1 MSKILEM
8 HHITKDFPG
17 VRALDDVS
25 FAVEEGEIHCLVGEN
40 GAGKSTLMKI
50 LSGVYSHDLYE
61 GDVLLRGEPQKFVH
75 IKDSEHK
82 GIAIINQE
90 LALVPEIP
98 VYENIYLGH
107 ELANKRFVNWNE
119 TIKQSKIHLE
129 KVGLH
134 INPTVPTKSLNIGQ
148 RQLVEIAKALSKNAK
163 VIIFDEPTSSLNDD
177 ESMNLL
183 KLIKQLKKEGIT
195 SIMISHKL
203 KEVIEVA
210 DTATV
215 LRDGKVIITLKSEKN
230 EIEHRAMVK
239 AMVGRDIKNV
249 FPEHLNKTTDETILE
264 AKNINA
270 YSRMSRRQ
278 VVKDASF
285 KLKRGEVLGVA
296 GLMGAGRTELSLSI
310 FGNPLGYDVSGNVF
324 INGVPVDFSRPKNV
338 IDKGVAYV
346 SEDRKGNGLIL
357 MQDVKENI
365 TLANLKG
372 ISRGPFINDH
382 EEVVVAEKYRKDL
395 KIKTP
400 SVEQRVRNL
409 SGGNQQ
415 KVSLAKW
422 LYSDPQILI
431 LDEPTRGI
439 DVGAKYEI
447 YTLINDFVKRGLS
460 IILISSE
467 LSEIINMC
475 DRIIVMNEG
484 KIAGELS
491 HEDATQEKIMTL
503 AVE

>member
-8 HHITKDFPG
+8 NHITKDFPG

-25 FAVEEGEIHCLVGEN
+25 FAVEEGDIHCLVGEN

-50 LSGVYSHDLYE
+50 LSGVYSHNAYE
-61 GDVLLRGEPQKFVH
+61 GDVFFRGEKQLFNT
-75 IKDSEHK
+75 INDSEAL

-107 ELANKRFVNWNE
+107 EIARKRFINWRE
-119 TIKQSKIHLE
+119 IIKHSKTHLE
-129 KVGLH
+129 KVGLN
-134 INPTVPTKSLNIGQ
+134 INPTVVTKSLNIGQ
-148 RQLVEIAKALSKNAK
+148 RQLIEIAKALSKKAK

-210 DTATV
+210 DKATV
-215 LRDGKVIITLKSEKN
+215 IRDGKVITTLSSEKD
-230 EIEHRAMVK
+230 EIKHGAMVK
-239 AMVGRDIKNV
+239 AMVGREITNV
-249 FPEHLNKTTDETILE
+249 FPDHVDKSVDEIILE
-264 AKNINA
+264 ARNINA
-270 YSRMSRRQ
+270 YNRMSRRH
-278 VVKDASF
+278 VVKDASLN
-285 KLKRGEVLGVA
+285 LKKGEVLGIA
-296 GLMGAGRTELSLSI
+296 GLMGAGRTELALSI
-310 FGNPLGYDVSGNVF
+310 FGNPLGYMVSGKLD
-324 INGVPVDFSRPKNV
+324 INGKKVDFRQPKNV
-338 IDKGVAYV
+338 IDHGVAYV

-372 ISRGPFINDH
+372 ISNSFFINSS
-382 EEVVVAEKYRKDL
+382 EEIVVAEKYRKEL

-400 SVEQRVRNL
+400 SVEQRVLNL

-447 YTLINDFVKRGLS
+447 YTLINEFVEKGLS

-467 LSEIINMC
+467 LSEVINMS
-475 DRIIVMNEG
+475 DRILVMNEG

-491 HEDATQEKIMTL
+491 REEATQEKIMTL

>member
-1 MSKILEM
+1 
-8 HHITKDFPG
+8 
-17 VRALDDVS
+17 
-25 FAVEEGEIHCLVGEN
+25 
-40 GAGKSTLMKI
+40 
-50 LSGVYSHDLYE
+50 
-61 GDVLLRGEPQKFVH
+61 
-75 IKDSEHK
+75 
-82 GIAIINQE
+82 
-90 LALVPEIP
+90 
-98 VYENIYLGH
+98 
-107 ELANKRFVNWNE
+107 
-119 TIKQSKIHLE
+119 
-129 KVGLH
+129 
-134 INPTVPTKSLNIGQ
+134 
-148 RQLVEIAKALSKNAK
+148 
-163 VIIFDEPTSSLNDD
+163 
-177 ESMNLL
+177 
-183 KLIKQLKKEGIT
+183 
-195 SIMISHKL
+195 
-203 KEVIEVA
+203 
-210 DTATV
+210 
-215 LRDGKVIITLKSEKN
+215 
-230 EIEHRAMVK
+230 
-239 AMVGRDIKNV
+239 
-249 FPEHLNKTTDETILE
+249 
-264 AKNINA
+264 
-270 YSRMSRRQ
+270 MSRRQ

-467 LSEIINMC
+467 LSEISNMC

>member
-1 MSKILEM
+1 
-8 HHITKDFPG
+8 
-17 VRALDDVS
+17 
-25 FAVEEGEIHCLVGEN
+25 
-40 GAGKSTLMKI
+40 
-50 LSGVYSHDLYE
+50 
-61 GDVLLRGEPQKFVH
+61 
-75 IKDSEHK
+75 
-82 GIAIINQE
+82 
-90 LALVPEIP
+90 
-98 VYENIYLGH
+98 
-107 ELANKRFVNWNE
+107 
-119 TIKQSKIHLE
+119 
-129 KVGLH
+129 
-134 INPTVPTKSLNIGQ
+134 
-148 RQLVEIAKALSKNAK
+148 
-163 VIIFDEPTSSLNDD
+163 
-177 ESMNLL
+177 
-183 KLIKQLKKEGIT
+183 
-195 SIMISHKL
+195 
-203 KEVIEVA
+203 
-210 DTATV
+210 
-215 LRDGKVIITLKSEKN
+215 
-230 EIEHRAMVK
+230 MVK

-249 FPEHLNKTTDETILE
+249 FPDHTDKSKDETILE
-264 AKNINA
+264 ARNINA
-270 YSRMSRRQ
+270 YNRMARRQ

-296 GLMGAGRTELSLSI
+296 GLMGAGRTELALSV
-310 FGNPLGYDVSGNVF
+310 FGNPLGYDVSGEVA
-324 INGVPVDFSRPKNV
+324 INGKKVDFSHPKNV
-338 IDKGVAYV
+338 IERGVAYV

-365 TLANLKG
+365 SLANLKG
-372 ISRGPFINDH
+372 ISKGPFINEH

-447 YTLINDFVKRGLS
+447 YTLINDFVERGLS

-467 LSEIINMC
+467 LSEVISMS

-484 KIAGELS
+484 RIAGELS
-491 HEDATQEKIMTL
+491 REEATQENIMTL